1 MRRID
6 KNSPI
11 PMYHQLK
18 GILDD
23 LISEMSVGDPIP
35 TEKQLCE
42 RYEVSRTTVRQALQ
56 DLVIEGRLN
65 RMKGK
70 GTFIAEPK
78 INQDF
83 LIELESFQ
91 KEMEKK
97 GLRPSTRV
105 LQFQLIPAG
114 ARIALNLAMSE
125 HHSVY
130 FIQRLRFADGE
141 PIVLVNTTLPAV
153 LFPRLEDH
161 DLAKESLYGIVHD
174 AYGMQVHKA
183 RRCLEAVA
191 ADEDVALHLGLKRG
205 APVQYI
211 ETVTQL
217 EDQTPFE
224 YSNAWYRGDR
234 NKFAFELVNTG
245 GSENFR

>member
-1 MRRID
+1 M
-6 KNSPI
+6 
-11 PMYHQLK
+11 
-18 GILDD
+18 
-23 LISEMSVGDPIP
+23 
-35 TEKQLCE
+35 
-42 RYEVSRTTVRQALQ
+42 SRTTVRQALQ
-56 DLVIEGRLN
+56 DLVIEGRLD

-105 LQFQLIPAG
+105 LQFQLMPAG

-125 HHSVY
+125 HQSVY

-153 LFPRLEDH
+153 LFPP
-161 DLAKESLYGIVHD
+161 
-174 AYGMQVHKA
+174 A
-183 RRCLEAVA
+183 RGSRSRQGVAVRHRPRCLRDAGAQGA
-191 ADEDVALHLGLKRG
+191 ALSR
-205 APVQYI
+205 
-211 ETVTQL
+211 
-217 EDQTPFE
+217 
-224 YSNAWYRGDR
+224 S
-234 NKFAFELVNTG
+234 G
-245 GSENFR
+245 GCR

>member
-97 GLRPSTRV
+97 GLLPSTRV
-105 LQFQLIPAG
+105 LQFQLMPAG
-114 ARIALNLAMSE
+114 ICSTNSGPTPAGSVKSAASPNAAAPWPAMPKTRSPADWPWSISSGA
-125 HHSVY
+125 HPGVPSSRDRDGTHRRVY
-130 FIQRLRFADGE
+130 
-141 PIVLVNTTLPAV
+141 P
-153 LFPRLEDH
+153 
-161 DLAKESLYGIVHD
+161 
-174 AYGMQVHKA
+174 
-183 RRCLEAVA
+183 
-191 ADEDVALHLGLKRG
+191 
-205 APVQYI
+205 
-211 ETVTQL
+211 
-217 EDQTPFE
+217 
-224 YSNAWYRGDR
+224 
-234 NKFAFELVNTG
+234 
-245 GSENFR
+245 